1 MKRRAIVITVLSV
14 AITLV
19 GCNQKPMAINSPNQ
33 KGGMP
38 MAKPE
43 LSCTLSPQE
52 LQARRAELIPGL
64 FKRAERVD
72 DIANGVQFQFAHQ
85 PGLIREL
92 ADIVERE
99 QDCCSFLRFELSAE
113 AGAGA
118 VVLKVTGP
126 EGTARMLRS
135 L

>member
-1 MKRRAIVITVLSV
+1 
-14 AITLV
+14 
-19 GCNQKPMAINSPNQ
+19 MAEPALLC
-33 KGGMP
+33 K
-38 MAKPE
+38 
-43 LSCTLSPQE
+43 LSPQE

-64 FKRAERVD
+64 FTRAERVD
-72 DIANGVQFQFAHQ
+72 DLVDGVQFRFAHQ

-92 ADIVERE
+92 AEIIERE
-99 QDCCSFLRFELSAE
+99 QDCCGFLRFELTAE

-126 EGTARMLRS
+126 EGTGRLLRS